1 MTEES
6 LEGGAA
12 PVSEVPTSEV
22 VADAP
27 AEASEAPSSPTS
39 ETENAPTEST
49 ESTEPTPEVAAFP
62 SYDDFGWDDW
72 TGDVSALPE
81 QIQPWAQKVY
91 DSRQTWADQRVQEG
105 LAESNRIKDI
115 YNALLDGHD
124 DPRYNDLQKQHTDL
138 QSQFDALTNSSGQV
152 QAEYDAFKQEMEKAI
167 EEEATRYA
175 DWFERTHGHLFEEP
189 EAQAKF
195 ETLLNAGWDVD
206 AVPGLMDLPDDA
218 LELASKALQDGVP
231 AQYAIQ
237 LAKQSVPQKAAPA
250 KPRPAARI
258 TSGATSAPA
267 APNQLK
273 SGGTKVSSLDDMRL
287 LAAANAVKRH
297 SGGRR

>member
-1 MTEES
+1 MMEES

-27 AEASEAPSSPTS
+27 AEASDAPSSPTS
-39 ETENAPTEST
+39 ETTSEAAS
-49 ESTEPTPEVAAFP
+49 TPEPEAQVPALP

-91 DSRQTWADQRVQEG
+91 DSRQSWADQRVQEG
-105 LAESNRIKDI
+105 LSESNRIKDI

-124 DPRYNDLQKQHTDL
+124 DPRFNDLQKQHTEL
-138 QSQFDALTNSSGQV
+138 QAQFEALTNSSGQV
-152 QAEYDAFKQEMEKAI
+152 QAEYDGFKQEMEKAI
-167 EEEATRYA
+167 EQEATRYA
-175 DWFERTHGHLFEEP
+175 DWFERTHGHLFQEP
-189 EAQAKF
+189 EGQAKF

-206 AVPGLMDLPDDA
+206 AIPGLMDLPDDA